1 MGEANSDSDELY
13 VLWTTGDRETA
24 LSMVLMYTLN
34 AKLRNWWGDVT
45 LIIWGASTKLVLQDE
60 EIQGR
65 IQQMLEVGV
74 HVEACVACAD
84 MFGATPLLK
93 KLGVD
98 VKGMGTPLTQLL
110 KDGKKVLSV

>member
-1 MGEANSDSDELY
+1 
-13 VLWTTGDRETA
+13 
-24 LSMVLMYTLN
+24 
-34 AKLRNWWGDVT
+34 
-45 LIIWGASTKLVLQDE
+45 
-60 EIQGR
+60 
-65 IQQMLEVGV
+65 MLEVGV